1 MIRLFVRSFASL
13 CAAAVLAGGCA
24 SPCFAVDP
32 AADPVATVVTLL
44 GSDDADL
51 RAIGLDRVRN
61 GLEGPQATTAIAA
74 IVSKAAP
81 TRQIELVRALAD
93 RGDGAAVPAVLA
105 LLLASPEAEVRAA
118 AILALGQLGSG
129 TEVAVLTKSLAAQD
143 PERAAA
149 RRALERLKGADVGK
163 QVAEAARHGEPA
175 LRPTFIDILVA
186 RRERSAAA
194 DLVSLATDGD
204 ERVRLAALVAL
215 AKLGGTDHV
224 GGLVDALLKTSSA
237 GERAEAERAIV
248 AVCTQSRDPGRA
260 TEIFMERFKAAS
272 EGEREALLPTLG
284 RIGGPAA
291 LAVVDGLIADPDA
304 AKRRFGLKAITR
316 WPDATVAKRLVV
328 LVSET
333 QDPAERAQLVGA
345 LIRIAPLPD
354 NKLDDRQKLE
364 LVKQTMALC
373 ATDEERAR
381 LIERV
386 NAIRTV
392 DAFRF
397 VLPFVDNAT
406 FAEPACKSVVELAH
420 HQKLRDAHKDEF
432 VKALDKV
439 IATTKNPELVE
450 RAERYKQGKTWER
463 KKSS

>member
-1 MIRLFVRSFASL
+1 MIRLFSRSFASL
-13 CAAAVLAGGCA
+13 CAAAVLVSGL
-24 SPCFAVDP
+24 SSTCFAVDP

-44 GSDDADL
+44 GSDDADM

-61 GLEGPQATTAIAA
+61 GLKGSQATAA
-74 IVSKAAP
+74 VAALVSNAKSA
-81 TRQIELVRALAD
+81 RQIELVRALAD
-93 RGDGAAVPAVLA
+93 RGDAIAVPAVLA
-105 LLLASPEAEVRAA
+105 LLQASPEAEVRST
-118 AILALGQLGSG
+118 AIIALGQLGSG
-129 TEVAVLTKSLAAQD
+129 TEVAVLTKSLAGQD

-149 RRALERLKGADVGK
+149 RRALERLKGGDVGT
-163 QVAEAARHGEPA
+163 QVAELARHGEPA
-175 LRPTFIDILVA
+175 LRPTFIEILSA
-186 RRERSAAA
+186 RRERSVAPA
-194 DLVSLATDGD
+194 LVALTTDGD
-204 ERVRLAALVAL
+204 ERVRTAALVAL
-215 AKLGGTDHV
+215 AKLGGVDHV
-224 GGLVDALLKTSSA
+224 GGLVDALLAARSA
-237 GERAEAERAIV
+237 GERAEAERAVV
-248 AVCTQSRDPGRA
+248 AVCTQSRDSGRA
-260 TEIFMERFKAAS
+260 TDMFMGRFKAA
-272 EGEREALLPTLG
+272 GEADRELLLPTLG

-291 LAVVDGLIADPDA
+291 LAIVDGLIADPDA
-304 AKRRFGLKAITR
+304 AKRQFGLKAITR
-316 WPDATVAKRLVV
+316 WPDATVATRLVE
-328 LVSET
+328 LVGKT

-364 LVKQTMALC
+364 LVKQTMTLC

-381 LIERV
+381 LLERV

-392 DAFRF
+392 EAFRF
-397 VLPFVDNAT
+397 VLPYVDDTT
-406 FAEPACKSVVELAH
+406 FAEPACRSVVELAH